1 MEVGPVEIAVTII
14 QLIVAL
20 GIYNVWLLR
29 FSKATSW
36 RGGNAT
42 NMKEEFK
49 AYGLPP
55 VAVGVIGALKL
66 ILATL
71 LIVGIWVPTVTNP
84 AALGLAV
91 LMLGAVS
98 MHLKVKDPI
107 QKSLPATTML
117 VLSLVVALA

>member
-1 MEVGPVEIAVTII
+1 MEIAVTVI
-14 QLIVAL
+14 QVIVAL

-29 FSKATSW
+29 FGKATSW
-36 RGGNAT
+36 RGGNAA
-42 NMKEEFK
+42 NMKEEF
-49 AYGLPP
+49 AVYGLPP

-71 LIVGIWVPTVTNP
+71 LIIGIWVPAVTKP

-117 VLSLVVALA
+117 ALSLVVGLA